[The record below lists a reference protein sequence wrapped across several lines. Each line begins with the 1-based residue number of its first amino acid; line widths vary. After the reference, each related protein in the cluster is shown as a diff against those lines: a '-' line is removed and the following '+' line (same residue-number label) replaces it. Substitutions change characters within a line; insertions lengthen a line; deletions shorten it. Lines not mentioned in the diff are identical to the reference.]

1 MCAKIAFLFIYLFLA
16 AYQLST
22 DPEPAPDQ
30 LVAHRLHYITEI
42 GRKRSTKRP
51 KRRRASSIYTCIDW
65 TLIQPEPDYSAGEMT
80 RLPWPLN
87 QT

>member
-51 KRRRASSIYTCIDW
+51 QA
-65 TLIQPEPDYSAGEMT
+65 
-80 RLPWPLN
+80 
-87 QT
+87 